1 MEKDTACSH
10 GVSDGAENVS
20 ADGENDTDLTCADG
34 ENNTDLTSGYG
45 STSNNFQD
53 KSSSSSSLLTPNT
66 RKRKHPSYKKI
77 YMDDEASTKM
87 DLQEMKEKTNV
98 SIFCILFFL
107 IRLVPRSNLF

>member
-1 MEKDTACSH
+1 MERDTACSH
-10 GVSDGAENVS
+10 GVSDGAENAC
-20 ADGENDTDLTCADG
+20 ADWGNNIDLTCADG

-45 STSNNFQD
+45 STSNNFED
-53 KSSSSSSLLTPNT
+53 KISSSSFLLAPNT
-66 RKRKHPSYKKI
+66 RKRKHPSYKKK